1 MAAEDSSEV
10 GEGRDDSLSWA
21 CVSEG
26 GCAKGC
32 AFEGETRAEPPP
44 SPPPWEKE
52 KREARR
58 EEWRETRAHDND
70 RRARC
75 QRCLGGVEEVPCR
88 GCG

>member
-10 GEGRDDSLSWA
+10 GGGRDDSLSWA

-44 SPPPWEKE
+44 SPPPVGEGEERGKE
-52 KREARR
+52 R
-58 EEWRETRAHDND
+58 
-70 RRARC
+70 
-75 QRCLGGVEEVPCR
+75 GVEGDTGPR
-88 GCG
+88 